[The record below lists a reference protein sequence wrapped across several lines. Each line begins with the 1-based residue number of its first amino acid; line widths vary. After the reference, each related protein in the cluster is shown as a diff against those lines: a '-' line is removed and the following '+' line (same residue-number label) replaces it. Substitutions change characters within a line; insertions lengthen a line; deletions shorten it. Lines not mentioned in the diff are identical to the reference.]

1 MSYQHSRYAPDSVP
15 ISLSCSEL
23 LVEDRSLRTAL
34 KSLSATTISVWG
46 RAVPRIGGE
55 RNGSYMAI
63 SHGDDTRGRGSD
75 SHGPGE
81 SWDSEGFVG
90 PSLDRIGK
98 ILAVESETYARAL
111 CDASPDMNSLV
122 RLYVSGLFARIEE
135 RLRGVQLSREE
146 NFEEAMHAAIV
157 REGRALYHT
166 AGRDVLGPLVV
177 RFVEH
182 ILTNAPRGATV
193 AFLARDAEP
202 YFEAAKVMSELP
214 EFSNKDLQLRYV
226 TLNRLHFKIFDE
238 NLNREQPSESD
249 REQQELKDLYL
260 KQEMFDNRR
269 GVVIVD
275 TGCWGTMIEKLW
287 EEMAVKGREA
297 LNLTQVYFM
306 YSHNEGIYGFVNQ
319 VARNGGESRLATEGV
334 FVADTFECFPKHEE
348 SSTRFQREARGVIEP
363 VRVPIESR
371 YLAAWHGAVL
381 EGIRC
386 SAELFLEN
394 RAAFPTAFES
404 LALMEEKRIAASQ
417 EFTGVL
423 PYATPKWSKG
433 REYLKNWK
441 LPPIPPLT

>member
-1 MSYQHSRYAPDSVP
+1 M
-15 ISLSCSEL
+15 
-23 LVEDRSLRTAL
+23 
-34 KSLSATTISVWG
+34 G
-46 RAVPRIGGE
+46 
-55 RNGSYMAI
+55 I
-63 SHGDDTRGRGSD
+63 SHGDDSRGRGSD

-81 SWDSEGFVG
+81 SWDSDGFVG

-98 ILAVESETYARAL
+98 ILAVESETYARDL

-135 RLRGVQLSREE
+135 RLRGLQLSREE
-146 NFEEAMHAAIV
+146 NFEEAMRAAIV
-157 REGRALYHT
+157 REGRELYHA
-166 AGRDVLGPLVV
+166 AGQDVLGPLVV

-202 YFEAAKVMSELP
+202 YFEAAKVLSELP

-226 TLNRLHFKIFDE
+226 TLNRQHFKIFDE

-249 REQQELKDLYL
+249 REQEELKDLYL
-260 KQEMFDNRR
+260 RQEMFGNPH

-287 EEMAVKGREA
+287 KEMDVKGRAA
-297 LNLTQVYFM
+297 LNLSQVYFM
-306 YSHNEGIYGFVNQ
+306 YSHNPGIYGFVND
-319 VARNGGESRLATEGV
+319 VATNGGDARLATEGV
-334 FVADTFECFPKHEE
+334 FVADTFECFPKREE
-348 SSTRFQREARGVIEP
+348 SSTRFHAGARGVIEP
-363 VRVPIESR
+363 VRIPIESR
-371 YLAAWHGAVL
+371 YLPAWHGAVL
-381 EGIRC
+381 EGIRS

-394 RAAFPTAFES
+394 RSVFPTAFEA
-404 LALMEEKRIAASQ
+404 LNLMEEKRVAASQ

-433 REYLKNWK
+433 GVYLKNWNV
-441 LPPIPPLT
+441 PPIPPRR